1 MEQNL
6 DTSAPIAPAAENN
19 KQNGGNGLKIVTAI
33 ACIVAVCGIGFG
45 VYGVIQSSQR
55 DSQISIL
62 NSEIIELKQ
71 TVEDLKNNTSND
83 VVEKTEDYI
92 LLEELGIKIK
102 KNDSFP
108 NMVVKFT
115 GQGGYEIKESAEA
128 EDFPPTTISIMKVS
142 TCNDDELTLG
152 YSAKIDIN
160 GTCYITGEVLPY
172 GNDPEYPLTDF
183 LKYVLNSDNYS
194 AI

>member
-1 MEQNL
+1 MEQNI
-6 DTSAPIAPAAENN
+6 DTGASMAPTADN
-19 KQNGGNGLKIVTAI
+19 KQKGGNGLIIATAI
-33 ACIVAVCGIGFG
+33 ACVVAVCGIGFG

-115 GQGGYEIKESAEA
+115 GQGRYEIKESAEA